1 VAVTATVAR
10 ASTRR
15 RRRRRARAEAM
26 TSSSPSP
33 SSPTPRECVD
43 DTSPEATTTTTTTA
57 EEETTRSK
65 VVILLAGALGDA
77 TPLCDHGAK
86 LERALYVAHGGVSRA
101 YRTRA
106 RELVANFKRN
116 VKLAGSVVRGDTS
129 AEDVVTMP
137 VTDLAT
143 EEAQVERDRM
153 EERAVRKRTRTHFDD
168 GVNSEAYVCP
178 ECGSNQCKY
187 VMLSDSRDVRKAEIW
202 GGSSNDECLALI
214 QCQNCQHE
222 WKTTK

>member
-1 VAVTATVAR
+1 MAVTATVAR
-10 ASTRR
+10 ASTGRR

-26 TSSSPSP
+26 TSSSPSQ

-43 DTSPEATTTTTTTA
+43 DTSPEATTTTTA

-86 LERALYVAHGGVSRA
+86 LERALYIAHGGVGRA

-116 VKLAGSVVRGDTS
+116 VKLAASVIRGDTS

-143 EEAQVERDRM
+143 EEAQIERDRM

-222 WKTTK
+222 WKTAK